1 MTNGEKSGHAIA
13 TIPAGTWGG
22 DHAVLEASDSG
33 ASLQFDCAHGAIAGP
48 LAVDADG
55 RFRISG
61 DFVREHGGPI
71 RRGENERREAVF
83 YTGRI
88 QGRTMSL
95 TVELPAREAPMP
107 RFDLEL
113 GSPGRIVRCR

>member
-1 MTNGEKSGHAIA
+1 MTPGGKPDDAAA

-33 ASLQFDCAHGAIAGP
+33 ASLQFDCAHGTIAGP
-48 LAVDADG
+48 LAVDAEG
-55 RFRISG
+55 RFRLSG
-61 DFVREHGGPI
+61 GFVREHGGPI

-83 YTGRI
+83 YVGRI
-88 QGRTMSL
+88 QGKTMAL
-95 TVELPAREAPMP
+95 TVELPGGEAPMP

-113 GSPGRIVRCR
+113 GKPGRIVRCR